1 MARLFD
7 NVPRRFFNPLAATA
21 NGGNQQQFYAECML
35 MINVLFADRMQ
46 VGREDLK
53 DGIVNLLLADHIES
67 IDEMD
72 TDAVSFGKPAVFA
85 GSGRETLGESG
96 QSPEERMAN
105 HVISYLANEE
115 VGWIEEGID
124 SRTYSRT
131 YMFTEQG
138 MRLADYIQR
147 ASSMQ
152 LDEMSNYLY
161 NTYLVLSDFTRHRKE
176 WENNNPYTL
185 VILNIYTNIKSLA
198 SSLKMLRRSIKR
210 IVQRVTGRLTF
221 QELMD
226 NLGEYIDG
234 DFIGEFT
241 RLVDS
246 ENASLFRGPIT
257 AMLRQMMDSSKTEE
271 LFIRDCMKAEKEQHL
286 TWEAARIQVY
296 EQVTFIEDFLTDGYL
311 HIVRDI
317 RSQMVEYVMTVR
329 LKLKMTMDIADNA
342 QEVLGQFI
350 RKLSGYA
357 AGEDTPESL
366 LAAFRI
372 LENYYISQGSVKSG
386 ARRREK
392 IENQVAEQTLLTEE
406 EILEEQEKMRRMQ
419 DVPYTKDKMRL
430 YADKY
435 KIHGMVRAAD
445 LPLDSK
451 EDALA
456 SVAVAA
462 FAPAN
467 QMDVHVDNDYI
478 RTEKVQ
484 LRDFTLTDSTGYS
497 ERDSVQSE
505 KDNKADHMHDLSQK
519 ADLEEEDG

>member
-1 MARLFD
+1 M
-7 NVPRRFFNPLAATA
+7 PRRFFNPLAATA

-210 IVQRVTGRLTF
+210 IEQRVTGRLTF

-286 TWEAARIQVY
+286 TCEAARIQVY

-350 RKLSGYA
+350 RKLFGFFARNDAQLESYFAPMGYTMFVDRDYGIIMLRDRQEEKESPAINKKNFTIRESVIYCALAYIFMERMSGGLDRSILIRPDELTKTLEQFGIG
-357 AGEDTPESL
+357 AGFRTEFNKTQIEDALKTLQRFSL
-366 LAAFRI
+366 VSIR
-372 LENYYISQGSVKSG
+372 SSS
-386 ARRREK
+386 RREK
-392 IENQVAEQTLLTEE
+392 
-406 EILEEQEKMRRMQ
+406 R
-419 DVPYTKDKMRL
+419 
-430 YADKY
+430 
-435 KIHGMVRAAD
+435 
-445 LPLDSK
+445 
-451 EDALA
+451 
-456 SVAVAA
+456 
-462 FAPAN
+462 PAMPSGIFGGN
-467 QMDVHVDNDYI
+467 S
-478 RTEKVQ
+478 R
-484 LRDFTLTDSTGYS
+484 S
-497 ERDSVQSE
+497 
-505 KDNKADHMHDLSQK
+505 
-519 ADLEEEDG
+519 